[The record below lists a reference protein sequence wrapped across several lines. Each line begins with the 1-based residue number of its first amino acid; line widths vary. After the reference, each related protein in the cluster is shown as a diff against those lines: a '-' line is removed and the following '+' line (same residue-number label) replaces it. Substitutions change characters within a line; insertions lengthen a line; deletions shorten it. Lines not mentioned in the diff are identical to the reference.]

1 MGLSKMHLSFHHR
14 FRTKLMRMTKSL
26 EVSEILKTLQKPQL
40 NFKASIAVAT
50 ASIIPRMY
58 NSEGLTT

>member
-1 MGLSKMHLSFHHR
+1 
-14 FRTKLMRMTKSL
+14 MRMTKSW

-50 ASIIPRMY
+50 ASISPRMY
-58 NSEGLTT
+58 NSEGLST